1 MSTSLFL
8 STILPAE
15 GLRCV
20 LVLVGKMPKQHFFA
34 TNEEAAK
41 FALRQKRGEVY
52 HACATFKD
60 SSSRKAENVQALRS
74 LWLDVDCGS
83 DKRYLD
89 RSSALRALRSF
100 LEQTGLP
107 QPCVV
112 GSGGGLHLYWPLR
125 DSLLPHE
132 WLGYARGLKAQCEL
146 RGFAADPSRTAD
158 AASILRPVGTW
169 NRKNPDEPRQVVWT
183 GPVGPYEIEAFE
195 ALKLPNPI
203 GLGQRPSYLPLR
215 TSFSF
220 DAAKVETRETTPSD
234 ANEVANRCAQ
244 IGVFRDTKGLLP
256 ETLWKSCLGVVAW
269 CEEGVSKSHAWSMGD
284 PRYDPAETQGKIDRL
299 LKLTGPTRC
308 ETFKGLNPEGC
319 KACRF
324 ALDISSPIELGR
336 PPYTPVRET
345 PRVGGD
351 LPPTEVQVPT
361 HPVGFCCTE
370 EGLYFASE
378 DKDGKHV
385 TKHVSRTKFHLLR
398 ISEVDNDQEGTHYVF
413 RIEHKFDGTRDVS
426 VAAGHAHGTQS
437 SARMAGLGVPIEN
450 GDLFRTYLNAAA
462 AGLRAK
468 GKAAVTYKQYGYKNG
483 NSVFLVGDRLYSSGG
498 VVPGAIVGEAQQ
510 RAKYFPIQGTLDG
523 WSGAANML
531 CAKGCEAQQFAILAS
546 AAAPLM
552 KLMAADEGGAIYS
565 QASRDSATG
574 KSTSFDAAQS
584 FWGQKDGLAIG
595 SMATANAR
603 GIVLATNCNLPV
615 FFDEASQRDAE
626 ELRGF
631 LQVFTDGIDRQRA
644 NQHGQLQQN
653 PLTWQTVLLCGSNVP
668 MLDVLGSAGG
678 SEAMMYR
685 VLEVTPSL
693 PEGLSSSGEK
703 VRRQMKANCGNAGDR
718 YMRYLMR
725 PNVQQT
731 TITWLEKMYDEIE
744 TASKFDRKARFI
756 IRLLAAVRVAGEMLK
771 RADILA
777 CNPQGMMEW
786 GIEKALRQVED
797 TATLATT
804 GALTGYLNYYHDDIL
819 TVLNEGRKLGSVL
832 HEPRN
837 QLRGRYE
844 TETRQLY
851 IALPPFRKW
860 LAEHDY
866 SWNETRTK
874 LEKDGLLSGVKLVTL
889 TAGTNKPGGQ
899 IQCIQLNAAA
909 LGFCFDAER
918 KILEFKK

>member
-1 MSTSLFL
+1 M
-8 STILPAE
+8 
-15 GLRCV
+15 
-20 LVLVGKMPKQHFFA
+20 
-34 TNEEAAK
+34 
-41 FALRQKRGEVY
+41 
-52 HACATFKD
+52 
-60 SSSRKAENVQALRS
+60 
-74 LWLDVDCGS
+74 DCGPN
-83 DKRYLD
+83 KLYLD
-89 RSSALRALRSF
+89 RASALGALRSF
-100 LEQTGLP
+100 LKQSALP
-107 QPCVV
+107 SPCIV
-112 GSGGGLHLYWPLR
+112 GSGRGLHLYWPLR
-125 DSLLPHE
+125 DALFPSE
-132 WLGYARGLKAQCEL
+132 WLGYAWGLKAKCEL
-146 RGFAADPSRTAD
+146 YGFGADPARTTD

-169 NRKNPDEPRQVVWT
+169 NRKNVDEPKKVGWG
-183 GPVGPYEIEAFE
+183 GPIGPYEIEQFRGLLTTVPE
-195 ALKLPNPI
+195 KLSTF
-203 GLGQRPSYLPLR
+203 GARPSYLP
-215 TSFSF
+215 TFSPNAF
-220 DAAKVETRETTPSD
+220 KNAKVCEYETAPSD

-244 IGVFRDTKGLLP
+244 IGALRETSGRLP
-256 ETLWKSCLGVVAW
+256 EPLWRAGLGVVAW
-269 CEEGVSKSHAWSMGD
+269 CDNGVQVAHDWSHGD
-284 PRYDPAETQGKIDRL
+284 ERYDPTETQGKIDRL
-299 LKLTGPTRC
+299 LKCSGPTTC
-308 ETFKGLNPEGC
+308 KTFQGLNPEGC
-319 KACRF
+319 KGCRF
-324 ALDISSPIELGR
+324 ALDISTPLELGR
-336 PPYTPVRET
+336 APYAVAHER
-345 PRVGGD
+345 
-351 LPPTEVQVPT
+351 VPT
-361 HPVGFCCTE
+361 GNEEPPAMGAVETNYQPTGFGLDE
-370 EGLYFASE
+370 SGLYFQSE
-378 DKDGKHV
+378 DNKGQTV

-398 ISEVDNDQEGTHYVF
+398 ISEVDNDQESTHYVF

-426 VAAGHAHGTQS
+426 MAAGHAHGTQS
-437 SARMAGLGVPIEN
+437 SARMASLGVPIEN

-468 GKAAVTYKQYGYKNG
+468 GKAAVTYKQYGYKDG
-483 NSVFLVGDRLYSSGG
+483 NSGFVVGSRLYVHGG
-498 VVPGAIVGEAQQ
+498 VSVAEIVGEALQ

-685 VLEVTPSL
+685 ILEVTPSL
-693 PEGLSSSGEK
+693 PEGLSSAGEK
-703 VRRQMKANCGNAGDR
+703 IRRTMKANCGWAGDR
-718 YMRYLMR
+718 YMRYLMK
-725 PNVQQT
+725 PNVQQVT
-731 TITWLEKMYDEIE
+731 ATWLEKMYDEIE

-771 RADILA
+771 KADILA

-797 TATLATT
+797 TALLATT

-874 LEKDGLLSGVKLVTL
+874 LEKDGLLTGIKLVTL

-899 IQCIQLNAAA
+899 IQSIQLNAAA
-909 LGFCFDAER
+909 LGFCFDQER
-918 KILEFKK
+918 KVLEFKK